1 MNDILNDKNLQEA
14 VSRREQRLEPL
25 PADLNERLMQSL
37 ATEGLSPSPH
47 QEQREPKRKT
57 LWIYGG
63 AVAAVAADILCL
75 LLVDFGHV
83 QQAPEPLVAQQTKTE
98 PLVAQSQPVDDEQ
111 LQQAVMPEQ
120 SEQQQAEEP
129 AAEAEPQAAE
139 PAPSDDGEHQH
150 HYNPQAIPDIS
161 APRDEIMLTST
172 SGMTTRRGYHDGLAT
187 NAAHEETEADAE
199 AANSK
204 SSVPEGWKDLKS
216 WSNDHKLNRNLTK
229 KERRQMAILNAIEDK
244 HWHID
249 IQSMNTLRYGSRT
262 VTTDFFLELRG
273 DTLRSYLPYLGQA
286 QASPSLSPSV
296 GLNFEEPVRQY
307 KESRPKGKYTQIDID
322 VKTREDSYHYVIEL
336 YDSGSASIRVRS
348 LNRDPIS
355 FDGTIEFEP

>member
-14 VSRREQRLEPL
+14 VSRREQRLEPM
-25 PADLNERLMQSL
+25 PAELNERLMQRI
-37 ATEGLSPSPH
+37 AEKAID
-47 QEQREPKRKT
+47 EQPKEEQPKAKRKT

-63 AVAAVAADILCL
+63 AVAAVAAGILCL

-83 QQAPEPLVAQQTKTE
+83 QQEPEPLMAQQTTAE
-98 PLVAQSQPVDDEQ
+98 PLVAQSQPINDEP
-111 LQQAVMPEQ
+111 MPEVETSGQ
-120 SEQQQAEEP
+120 PSQQQAEEP
-129 AAEAEPQAAE
+129 AAEAEPQAVE
-139 PAPSDDGEHQH
+139 PAPSDDGERQH

-161 APRDEIMLTST
+161 SPRDEILLTST
-172 SGMTTRRGYHDGLAT
+172 SGMSTRRGYHDGLAA
-187 NAAHEETEADAE
+187 NAAHEETEAE
-199 AANSK
+199 ADNSK
-204 SSVPEGWKDLKS
+204 NSVPEGWKDLKS
-216 WSNDHKLNRNLTK
+216 WSNDHKLNRDLTK

-249 IQSMNTLRYGSRT
+249 IQSMNTMRYGSRT